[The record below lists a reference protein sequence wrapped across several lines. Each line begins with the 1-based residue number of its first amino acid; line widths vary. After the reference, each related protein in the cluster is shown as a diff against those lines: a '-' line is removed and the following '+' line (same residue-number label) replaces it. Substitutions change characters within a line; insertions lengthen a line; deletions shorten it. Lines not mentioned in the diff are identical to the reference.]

1 MTAGR
6 CTTAPMKAIVDPTN
20 ALARG
25 LKDIRTQFKVPASF
39 PPDVIAAAQ
48 AAAKRA
54 PTQHVDRTTL
64 PFVTLDPASSTDL
77 DQAFFIEASGSDLLL
92 RYAIADVAWFVA
104 DGDVVDREAWNRG
117 TTFYLPGGKA
127 SLYPE
132 VLSQDAASLLPD
144 GPRPAVIFTVR
155 VDGNGLVKLDGAE
168 RALIRSKAKLTYDS
182 VKPDDLPAG
191 FAELAKRIFA
201 AEDRRGASRVDP
213 PEQEVEAVGKGKFQL
228 AFRPKLLSEE
238 QNSAMSLAANM
249 AVADAMAAHHTGLF
263 RVMDIADAREVA
275 GLRNAAKAL
284 GLDWPDTVDLKAFQ
298 RRLDPADPKQAALM
312 LAIRRASPG
321 ASYMAFKEGVKPWH
335 AAVAATYAHATAPLR
350 RLADRYVVQ
359 ATLAIANGQAVPDA
373 VTQAFARLPKVM
385 ARADGHANQI
395 NRAVIDLAEA
405 VMLHGR
411 EGDVF
416 AAVVT
421 DYTQSGVR
429 VQLSDLPVVATMRV
443 EGVKPG
449 DRLNARLVSA
459 DPGARTLA
467 FERAD

>member
-228 AFRPKLLSEE
+228 AFRPSCFRKSRTRRCRWPPTWRWRMRWRRITRGC
-238 QNSAMSLAANM
+238 SAS
-249 AVADAMAAHHTGLF
+249 
-263 RVMDIADAREVA
+263 
-275 GLRNAAKAL
+275 
-284 GLDWPDTVDLKAFQ
+284 W
-298 RRLDPADPKQAALM
+298 
-312 LAIRRASPG
+312 
-321 ASYMAFKEGVKPWH
+321 
-335 AAVAATYAHATAPLR
+335 
-350 RLADRYVVQ
+350 
-359 ATLAIANGQAVPDA
+359 TLP
-373 VTQAFARLPKVM
+373 TRARLPGC
-385 ARADGHANQI
+385 ATRPRRSASTG
-395 NRAVIDLAEA
+395 L
-405 VMLHGR
+405 
-411 EGDVF
+411 
-416 AAVVT
+416 T
-421 DYTQSGVR
+421 
-429 VQLSDLPVVATMRV
+429 LST
-443 EGVKPG
+443 
-449 DRLNARLVSA
+449 
-459 DPGARTLA
+459 
-467 FERAD
+467 